1 MPIYEYE
8 CKDCGHIFDAL
19 QKISDDPLTTCP
31 ACGKETLKKQLSAA
45 SFQLKG
51 TGWYATDFK
60 HSGQPPKP
68 AAAILRQGNLYKFQ
82 SPELSVLSLCCT
94 RLPQS

>member
-1 MPIYEYE
+1 MPLYGYK
-8 CKDCGHIFDAL
+8 CLDCGATHEAL

-68 AAAILRQGNLYKFQ
+68 AADSSTDKPASND
-82 SPELSVLSLCCT
+82 SSASASVST
-94 RLPQS
+94 GD